1 MKILKLLCLVCFSI
15 FVISCATN
23 SNNISIKENNND
35 FSSVIERVKESIVY
49 VMVSALEDPTI
60 DPAQNSACSGVVV
73 ENQYIITNYH
83 CIHDQKYL
91 RVFYWDENDWEEH
104 EVSIIGRDPLADL
117 ALLQVTDKETPVP
130 FLKFAE
136 SELKVGEEVFA
147 MGHPMGMTWTVTKG
161 ILSSVDRFARHPYVK
176 AVQTDAAINK
186 GNSGGPL
193 LNMKG
198 EIVAINSLMIS
209 KVSENAGLAI
219 SIRAD
224 IVKHSVKTMLEH
236 GVVDRAAL
244 GIMIT
249 PLGDERQ
256 RNDILKKNPKVDQ
269 KHIPNTLGLLISQ
282 DKPIPEEL
290 KLWDTVVAVGG
301 VPINNGIEFAEEL
314 SKYEIG
320 KKVSITVIR
329 RKRFIQLDIMLKVFE
344 VPVDK
349 MYTKPGNIKPI
360 LP

>member
-1 MKILKLLCLVCFSI
+1 MKILRLLSLMCFSI

-23 SNNISIKENNND
+23 SNNISVKENKND
-35 FSSVIERVKESIVY
+35 LSSIIERVKESIVY
-49 VMVSALEDPTI
+49 IMISELEDPAI
-60 DPAQNSACSGVVV
+60 DPAKNSACSGAVI

-83 CIHDQKYL
+83 CIHNQKYI
-91 RVFYWDENDWEEH
+91 RIFYWDENDWEQH
-104 EVSIIGRDPLADL
+104 EVSILGRDPLADL
-117 ALLQVTDKETPVP
+117 ALLEVTDKELPVP

-136 SELKVGEEVFA
+136 GELKTGDEVFA
-147 MGHPMGMTWTVTKG
+147 VGHPMGMTWTVTKG
-161 ILSSVDRFARHPYVK
+161 ILSNTDRFARHPYVK

-209 KVSENAGLAI
+209 KVNENAGLAI

-224 IVKHSVKTMLEH
+224 IVKHSVKTMSEH
-236 GVVDRAAL
+236 GIVDRGAL

-256 RNDILKKNPKVDQ
+256 RDKILKKNPTVNQ
-269 KHIPNTLGLLISQ
+269 KNIPNTLGLLISE
-282 DKPIPEEL
+282 DETIPEEL
-290 KLWDTVVAVGG
+290 KLWDTVVAIGG
-301 VPINNGIEFAEEL
+301 VPINNGIEFADEM

-320 KKVSITVIR
+320 KKVSVTIIR
-329 RKRFIQLDIMLKVFE
+329 KKRFIQLDVMIKVFE

-349 MYTKPGNIKPI
+349 MYAKSGAVIP
-360 LP
+360 

>member
-1 MKILKLLCLVCFSI
+1 MKIHRLLGLMCFSI

-23 SNNISIKENNND
+23 SNNISVKENKNNLP
-35 FSSVIERVKESIVY
+35 SVIDRVKKSIVY
-49 VMVSALEDPTI
+49 VMASALENPATN
-60 DPAQNSACSGVVV
+60 PAQNSACSGVVI

-83 CIHDQKYL
+83 CIHNQKYL
-91 RVFYWDENDWEEH
+91 RIFYWDENDWEGH

-117 ALLQVTDKETPVP
+117 ALLEVTDKETPVP

-136 SELKVGEEVFA
+136 GELKTGDEVFA

-161 ILSSVDRFARHPYVK
+161 ILSNTDRFARHPYIK

-193 LNMKG
+193 MNMKG

-209 KVSENAGLAI
+209 KVNENAGLAI

-224 IVKHSVKTMLEH
+224 IVKHSVKTMLEY
-236 GVVDRAAL
+236 GIVDRGAL

-249 PLGDERQ
+249 PLGDDRQ
-256 RNDILKKNPKVDQ
+256 RDNILKKNPTVNQ
-269 KHIPNTLGLLISQ
+269 KNIPNTLGLLISE
-282 DKPIPEEL
+282 DKTIPEEL
-290 KLWDTVVAVGG
+290 KLWDTIVAIDGI
-301 VPINNGIEFAEEL
+301 PINNGIEFAEEMN
-314 SKYEIG
+314 KHEIG
-320 KKVSITVIR
+320 KKVSVTIIR
-329 RKRFIQLDIMLKVFE
+329 KKRFIQLDLMIRVFE

-349 MYTKPGNIKPI
+349 MYARPGAVNP
-360 LP
+360 

>member
-1 MKILKLLCLVCFSI
+1 MKILKLLGLMCFSI

-23 SNNISIKENNND
+23 SNNISVKENNND
-35 FSSVIERVKESIVY
+35 FASVIERVKASIVY
-49 VMVSALEDPTI
+49 VMASELEDPTI
-60 DPAQNSACSGVVV
+60 NPAQNSACSGVVV
-73 ENQYIITNYH
+73 EKHYIITNYH
-83 CIHDQKYL
+83 CIHNQKYL
-91 RVFYWDENDWEEH
+91 RIFYWDENDWEEH

-117 ALLQVTDKETPVP
+117 ALLEVTDKETPVP

-136 SELKVGEEVFA
+136 GELKTGDEVFA

-161 ILSSVDRFARHPYVK
+161 ILSNTDRFARHPYVK

-209 KVSENAGLAI
+209 KVNENAGIAI

-224 IVKHSVKTMLEH
+224 VVKHSIKTMLEH
-236 GVVDRAAL
+236 GIVDRGAL

-256 RNDILKKNPKVDQ
+256 RDKILKKNPTVDQ
-269 KHIPNTLGLLISQ
+269 KHIPNTLGLLIS
-282 DKPIPEEL
+282 DNETIPEEL
-290 KLWDTVVAVGG
+290 KLWDTVVAIGG
-301 VPINNGIEFAEEL
+301 VPINNGIEFAEEMN
-314 SKYEIG
+314 KYEIG
-320 KKVSITVIR
+320 KKVSVTIIR
-329 RKRFIQLDIMLKVFE
+329 RKRFIQLDLIIKVFE

-349 MYTKPGNIKPI
+349 MYARPGVVKP
-360 LP
+360 

>member
-1 MKILKLLCLVCFSI
+1 MKILRLLSLMCFSI

-23 SNNISIKENNND
+23 SNNISVKENKND
-35 FSSVIERVKESIVY
+35 LSSIIERVKESIVY
-49 VMVSALEDPTI
+49 IMISELEDPAI
-60 DPAQNSACSGVVV
+60 DPAKNSACSGAVI

-83 CIHDQKYL
+83 CIHNQKYI
-91 RVFYWDENDWEEH
+91 RIFYWDENDWEQH
-104 EVSIIGRDPLADL
+104 EVSILGRDPLADL
-117 ALLQVTDKETPVP
+117 ALLEVTDKELPVP

-136 SELKVGEEVFA
+136 GELKTGDEVFA
-147 MGHPMGMTWTVTKG
+147 VGHPMGMTWTVTKG
-161 ILSSVDRFARHPYVK
+161 ILSNTDRFARHPYVK

-209 KVSENAGLAI
+209 KVNENAGLAI

-224 IVKHSVKTMLEH
+224 IVKHSVKTMSEH
-236 GVVDRAAL
+236 GIVDRGAL

-256 RNDILKKNPKVDQ
+256 RDKILKKNPTVNQ
-269 KHIPNTLGLLISQ
+269 KNIPNTLGLLISE
-282 DKPIPEEL
+282 DETIPEEL
-290 KLWDTVVAVGG
+290 KLWDTVVAIGG
-301 VPINNGIEFAEEL
+301 VPINNGIEFADEM

-320 KKVSITVIR
+320 KKVSVTIIR
-329 RKRFIQLDIMLKVFE
+329 KKRFIQLDLMIKVFE

-349 MYTKPGNIKPI
+349 MYAKSGAVIP
-360 LP
+360 

>member
-1 MKILKLLCLVCFSI
+1 MKILKLLGLMCFSI

-23 SNNISIKENNND
+23 SNNISVKENNND
-35 FSSVIERVKESIVY
+35 FPSVIERVKASIVY
-49 VMVSALEDPTI
+49 VMASELEDPTI
-60 DPAQNSACSGVVV
+60 NPAQNSACSGVVV
-73 ENQYIITNYH
+73 ENHYIITNYH
-83 CIHDQKYL
+83 CIHNQKYL
-91 RVFYWDENDWEEH
+91 RIFYWDENDWEEH

-117 ALLQVTDKETPVP
+117 ALLEVTDKETPVP

-136 SELKVGEEVFA
+136 GELKTGDEVFA

-161 ILSSVDRFARHPYVK
+161 ILSNTDRFARHPYVK

-209 KVSENAGLAI
+209 KVNENAGLAI

-224 IVKHSVKTMLEH
+224 VVKHSIKTMLEY
-236 GVVDRAAL
+236 GIVDRGAL

-256 RNDILKKNPKVDQ
+256 RDKILKKNPTVNQ
-269 KHIPNTLGLLISQ
+269 KHIPNTLGLLIS
-282 DKPIPEEL
+282 DNESIPEEL
-290 KLWDTVVAVGG
+290 KLWDTVVAIGG
-301 VPINNGIEFAEEL
+301 VPINNGIEFAEEMN
-314 SKYEIG
+314 KYEIG
-320 KKVSITVIR
+320 KKVSVTIIR
-329 RKRFIQLDIMLKVFE
+329 RKRFIQLDLIIKVFE

-349 MYTKPGNIKPI
+349 MYARPGVVKP
-360 LP
+360 

>member
-1 MKILKLLCLVCFSI
+1 MKILKLLGLMCFSI

-136 SELKVGEEVFA
+136 GELKVGEEVFA

-161 ILSSVDRFARHPYVK
+161 ILSNVDRFARHPYVK

-193 LNMKG
+193 LNMRG

-209 KVSENAGLAI
+209 KISENAGLAI

-224 IVKHSVKTMLEH
+224 IVKHSVETMLEH

-320 KKVSITVIR
+320 KKVSITIIR

>member
-1 MKILKLLCLVCFSI
+1 MKILRLLSLMCFSI

-23 SNNISIKENNND
+23 SNNISVKENKND
-35 FSSVIERVKESIVY
+35 LSSVIERVKESIVY
-49 VMVSALEDPTI
+49 IMISELEDPAINPTK
-60 DPAQNSACSGVVV
+60 NSACSGAVI

-83 CIHDQKYL
+83 CIHNQKYI

-117 ALLQVTDKETPVP
+117 ALLEVTDKEIPVP

-136 SELKVGEEVFA
+136 GELKTGDEVFA

-161 ILSSVDRFARHPYVK
+161 ILSNTDRFARHPYVK
-176 AVQTDAAINK
+176 AVQTDAAINR

-209 KVSENAGLAI
+209 KVNENAGIAI

-224 IVKHSVKTMLEH
+224 VVKHSIKTMLEY
-236 GVVDRAAL
+236 GIVDRGAL

-256 RNDILKKNPKVDQ
+256 RDKILKKNPTVNQ
-269 KHIPNTLGLLISQ
+269 KNIPNTLGLLISE
-282 DKPIPEEL
+282 DETIPEEL
-290 KLWDTVVAVGG
+290 KLWDTVVAIGG
-301 VPINNGIEFAEEL
+301 VPINNGIEFAEEMN
-314 SKYEIG
+314 KYEIG
-320 KKVSITVIR
+320 KKVSVTIIR
-329 RKRFIQLDIMLKVFE
+329 KKRFIQLDLMIKVFE

-349 MYTKPGNIKPI
+349 MYDRPGVVKP
-360 LP
+360 

>member
-1 MKILKLLCLVCFSI
+1 MKILKLLGLMCFSI

-23 SNNISIKENNND
+23 SNNISVKENNND
-35 FSSVIERVKESIVY
+35 FSSVIERVKASIVY
-49 VMVSALEDPTI
+49 VMASELEDPTTN
-60 DPAQNSACSGVVV
+60 PAQNSACSGVVV
-73 ENQYIITNYH
+73 EKYYIITNYH
-83 CIHDQKYL
+83 CIHNQKFL
-91 RVFYWDENDWEEH
+91 RIFFWDENDWEEH

-117 ALLQVTDKETPVP
+117 ALLEVTDREAPVP

-136 SELKVGEEVFA
+136 GELKAGDEVFA

-161 ILSSVDRFARHPYVK
+161 ILSNIDRFARHPYVK

-193 LNMKG
+193 LNMRG

-209 KVSENAGLAI
+209 KVNENAGIAI

-224 IVKHSVKTMLEH
+224 VVKHSIKTMLEY
-236 GVVDRAAL
+236 GIVDRGAL

-256 RNDILKKNPKVDQ
+256 RDKILKKNPTVNQ
-269 KHIPNTLGLLISQ
+269 KNIPNTLGLLISE
-282 DKPIPEEL
+282 DETIPEEL
-290 KLWDTVVAVGG
+290 KLWDTVVAIGG
-301 VPINNGIEFAEEL
+301 IPINNGIEFAEEMN
-314 SKYEIG
+314 KYEIG
-320 KKVSITVIR
+320 KKVSVTIIR
-329 RKRFIQLDIMLKVFE
+329 KKRFMQLDLMIKVFE

-349 MYTKPGNIKPI
+349 MYDRPGVVKP
-360 LP
+360 

>member
-1 MKILKLLCLVCFSI
+1 MKIHRLLCLMCFSI

-23 SNNISIKENNND
+23 SNNISVKEIKND
-35 FSSVIERVKESIVY
+35 LPSVIERVKESIVY
-49 VMVSALEDPTI
+49 VMASELEDPTTN
-60 DPAQNSACSGVVV
+60 PALNSACSGVVV
-73 ENQYIITNYH
+73 EKQYIITNYH
-83 CIHDQKYL
+83 CIHNQKYI
-91 RVFYWDENDWEEH
+91 RIFYWDENDWEEH

-117 ALLQVTDKETPVP
+117 ALLEVTDKENPVP

-136 SELKVGEEVFA
+136 GELKTGDEVFA

-161 ILSSVDRFARHPYVK
+161 ILSNTDRFARHPYIK
-176 AVQTDAAINK
+176 AVQTDAAINR

-209 KVSENAGLAI
+209 KVNENAGLAI

-224 IVKHSVKTMLEH
+224 IVKHSVKTMLEY
-236 GVVDRAAL
+236 GIVDRGAL

-256 RNDILKKNPKVDQ
+256 RDKILKKNPTVDQ
-269 KHIPNTLGLLISQ
+269 KHIPNTLGLLISE
-282 DKPIPEEL
+282 DKSIPEEL
-290 KLWDTVVAVGG
+290 KLWDTVVAIGG
-301 VPINNGIEFAEEL
+301 VPINNGIEFAEEMN
-314 SKYEIG
+314 KYEIG
-320 KKVSITVIR
+320 KKVSVTIIR
-329 RKRFIQLDIMLKVFE
+329 KKRFIQLDLMIKVFE

-349 MYTKPGNIKPI
+349 MYARPKPGVIKP
-360 LP
+360 

>member
-1 MKILKLLCLVCFSI
+1 MKILRLLSLMCFSI

-23 SNNISIKENNND
+23 SNNISVKENKND
-35 FSSVIERVKESIVY
+35 LSSIIERVKESIVY
-49 VMVSALEDPTI
+49 IMISELEDPAI
-60 DPAQNSACSGVVV
+60 DPAKNSACSGAVI

-83 CIHDQKYL
+83 CIHNQKYI
-91 RVFYWDENDWEEH
+91 RIFYWDENDWEQH

-117 ALLQVTDKETPVP
+117 ALLEVTDKELPVP

-136 SELKVGEEVFA
+136 GELKTGDEVFA
-147 MGHPMGMTWTVTKG
+147 VGHPMGMTWTVTKG
-161 ILSSVDRFARHPYVK
+161 ILSNTDRFARHPYVK

-209 KVSENAGLAI
+209 KVNENAGLAI

-224 IVKHSVKTMLEH
+224 IVKHSVKTMSEH
-236 GVVDRAAL
+236 GIVDRGAL

-256 RNDILKKNPKVDQ
+256 RNKILKKNPTVNQ
-269 KHIPNTLGLLISQ
+269 KNIPNTLGLLISE
-282 DKPIPEEL
+282 DKPIPEEF
-290 KLWDTVVAVGG
+290 KLWDTVVAINGI
-301 VPINNGIEFAEEL
+301 PINNGIEFADEM

-320 KKVSITVIR
+320 KKVSVTVIR
-329 RKRFIQLDIMLKVFE
+329 RKRFIQLDVMIKVFE

-349 MYTKPGNIKPI
+349 MYAKSGAVIP
-360 LP
+360 

>member
-1 MKILKLLCLVCFSI
+1 MKILRLLSLMCFSI

-23 SNNISIKENNND
+23 SNNISVKENKND
-35 FSSVIERVKESIVY
+35 LSSIIERVKESIVY
-49 VMVSALEDPTI
+49 IMISELEDPAI
-60 DPAQNSACSGVVV
+60 DPAKNSACSGAVI

-83 CIHDQKYL
+83 CIHNQKYI
-91 RVFYWDENDWEEH
+91 RIFYWDENDWEQH

-117 ALLQVTDKETPVP
+117 ALLEVTDKELPVP

-136 SELKVGEEVFA
+136 GELKTGDEVFA
-147 MGHPMGMTWTVTKG
+147 VGHPMGMTWTVTKG
-161 ILSSVDRFARHPYVK
+161 ILSNTDRFARHPYVK

-209 KVSENAGLAI
+209 KVNENAGLAI

-224 IVKHSVKTMLEH
+224 IVKHSVKTMSEY
-236 GVVDRAAL
+236 GIVDRGAL

-256 RNDILKKNPKVDQ
+256 RDKILKKNPTVNQ
-269 KHIPNTLGLLISQ
+269 KNIPNTLGLLISE
-282 DKPIPEEL
+282 DETIPEEL
-290 KLWDTVVAVGG
+290 KLWDTVVAIGG
-301 VPINNGIEFAEEL
+301 VPINNGIEFADEM

-320 KKVSITVIR
+320 KKVSVTIIR
-329 RKRFIQLDIMLKVFE
+329 KKRFIQLDVMIKVFE

-349 MYTKPGNIKPI
+349 MYAKSGAAIP
-360 LP
+360 

>member
-1 MKILKLLCLVCFSI
+1 MKILKLLGLMCFSI

-23 SNNISIKENNND
+23 SNNISVKENNND
-35 FSSVIERVKESIVY
+35 FSSVIERVKASIVY
-49 VMVSALEDPTI
+49 VMASELEDPTI
-60 DPAQNSACSGVVV
+60 NPAQNSACSGVVV
-73 ENQYIITNYH
+73 EKYYIITNYH
-83 CIHDQKYL
+83 CIHNQKFL
-91 RVFYWDENDWEEH
+91 RIFFWDENDWEEH

-117 ALLQVTDKETPVP
+117 ALLEVTDREIPVP

-136 SELKVGEEVFA
+136 GELKAGDEVFA

-161 ILSSVDRFARHPYVK
+161 ILSNTDRFARHPYVK
-176 AVQTDAAINK
+176 AVQTDAAINR

-209 KVSENAGLAI
+209 KVNENAGLAI

-224 IVKHSVKTMLEH
+224 IVKHSVKTMLEY
-236 GVVDRAAL
+236 GIVDRGAL

-256 RNDILKKNPKVDQ
+256 RDKILKKNPTVDQ
-269 KHIPNTLGLLISQ
+269 KNIPNTLGLLISE
-282 DKPIPEEL
+282 DETIPEEL
-290 KLWDTVVAVGG
+290 KLWDTVVAIGG
-301 VPINNGIEFAEEL
+301 VPINNGIEFAEEMN
-314 SKYEIG
+314 KYEIG
-320 KKVSITVIR
+320 KKVSVTIIR
-329 RKRFIQLDIMLKVFE
+329 RKRFLQLDLIIKVFE

-349 MYTKPGNIKPI
+349 MYARPGVVKP
-360 LP
+360 

>member
-1 MKILKLLCLVCFSI
+1 MKILRLLSLMCFSI

-23 SNNISIKENNND
+23 SNNISVKENKND
-35 FSSVIERVKESIVY
+35 LSSVIERVKESIVY
-49 VMVSALEDPTI
+49 IMISELEDPAI
-60 DPAQNSACSGVVV
+60 NPAKNSACSGAVI

-83 CIHDQKYL
+83 CIHNQKYI

-117 ALLQVTDKETPVP
+117 ALLEVTDKETPVP

-136 SELKVGEEVFA
+136 GELKTGDEVFA

-161 ILSSVDRFARHPYVK
+161 ILSNTDRFARHPYVK

-209 KVSENAGLAI
+209 RVNENAGLGI

-224 IVKHSVKTMLEH
+224 IAKQSIKIMSEH
-236 GVVDRAAL
+236 GIVDRGAL

-256 RNDILKKNPKVDQ
+256 RNKILKKNPTVDQ
-269 KHIPNTLGLLISQ
+269 KHIPNTLGLLISE

-290 KLWDTVVAVGG
+290 KLWDTVVAINGI
-301 VPINNGIEFAEEL
+301 PINNSIEFADEM
-314 SKYEIG
+314 SKYDIG
-320 KKVSITVIR
+320 KKVSVTVIR
-329 RKRFIQLDIMLKVFE
+329 RKRFIQLDVMIKLFE

-349 MYTKPGNIKPI
+349 MYAKPGAVIP
-360 LP
+360 

>member
-1 MKILKLLCLVCFSI
+1 MKILRLLSLMCFSI

-23 SNNISIKENNND
+23 SNNISVKENKND
-35 FSSVIERVKESIVY
+35 LSSIIERVKESIVY
-49 VMVSALEDPTI
+49 IMISELEDPAI
-60 DPAQNSACSGVVV
+60 DPAKNSACSGAVI

-83 CIHDQKYL
+83 CIHNQKYI
-91 RVFYWDENDWEEH
+91 RIFYWDENDWEQH

-117 ALLQVTDKETPVP
+117 ALLEVTDKELPVP

-136 SELKVGEEVFA
+136 GELKTGDEGFA
-147 MGHPMGMTWTVTKG
+147 VGHPMGMTWTVTKG
-161 ILSSVDRFARHPYVK
+161 ILSNTDRFARHPYVK

-209 KVSENAGLAI
+209 KVNENAGLAI

-224 IVKHSVKTMLEH
+224 IVKHSVKTMSEH
-236 GVVDRAAL
+236 GIVDRGAL

-256 RNDILKKNPKVDQ
+256 RDKILKKNPTVNQ
-269 KHIPNTLGLLISQ
+269 KNIPNTLGLLISE
-282 DKPIPEEL
+282 DETIPEEL
-290 KLWDTVVAVGG
+290 KLWDTVVAIGG
-301 VPINNGIEFAEEL
+301 VPINNGIEFADEM

-320 KKVSITVIR
+320 KKVSVTIIR
-329 RKRFIQLDIMLKVFE
+329 KKRFIQLDVMIKVFE

-349 MYTKPGNIKPI
+349 MYAKSGAVIP
-360 LP
+360 

>member
-1 MKILKLLCLVCFSI
+1 MKILRLLSLMCFSI

-23 SNNISIKENNND
+23 SNNISVKENKND
-35 FSSVIERVKESIVY
+35 LSSVIERVKESIVY
-49 VMVSALEDPTI
+49 IMISELEDPAINPTK
-60 DPAQNSACSGVVV
+60 NSACSGAVI

-83 CIHDQKYL
+83 CIHNQKYI
-91 RVFYWDENDWEEH
+91 RVFYWDKNDWEEH

-117 ALLQVTDKETPVP
+117 ALLEVTDKETPVP

-136 SELKVGEEVFA
+136 GELKTGDEVFA

-161 ILSSVDRFARHPYVK
+161 ILSNTDRFARHPYVK
-176 AVQTDAAINK
+176 AVQTDAAINR

-193 LNMKG
+193 MNMKG

-209 KVSENAGLAI
+209 KVNENAGLAI

-224 IVKHSVKTMLEH
+224 IVKHSIKTMLEY
-236 GVVDRAAL
+236 GIVDRGAL

-256 RNDILKKNPKVDQ
+256 RDKILKKNPTVNQ
-269 KHIPNTLGLLISQ
+269 KNIPNTLGLLISE
-282 DKPIPEEL
+282 DETIPEEL
-290 KLWDTVVAVGG
+290 KLWDTVVAIGG
-301 VPINNGIEFAEEL
+301 VPINNGIEFAEEMN
-314 SKYEIG
+314 KYEIG
-320 KKVSITVIR
+320 KKVSVTIIR
-329 RKRFIQLDIMLKVFE
+329 KKRFMQLDLMIKVFE

-349 MYTKPGNIKPI
+349 MYDRPGVIKP
-360 LP
+360 

>member
-1 MKILKLLCLVCFSI
+1 MKKLKLLGLMCFSI

-23 SNNISIKENNND
+23 SNNISIKENNNELP
-35 FSSVIERVKESIVY
+35 SVIERVKQSIVY
-49 VMVSALEDPTI
+49 VMVSSLEDPSI
-60 DPAQNSACSGVVV
+60 DPAKNSACSGAVI

-83 CIHDQKYL
+83 CIHNQKYI

-104 EVSIIGRDPLADL
+104 EVSILGRDPLADL
-117 ALLQVTDKETPVP
+117 ALLEVTDKETPVP

-136 SELKVGEEVFA
+136 NELEAGEEVFA

-161 ILSSVDRFARHPYVK
+161 IISNTDRFARHPYAK

-209 KVSENAGLAI
+209 KVNENAGLAI

-224 IVKHSVKTMLEH
+224 VVKDSVKAMLEK
-236 GVVDRAAL
+236 GIVDRPAL

-256 RNDILKKNPKVDQ
+256 RNKILKKNPKVNQ
-269 KHIPNTLGLLISQ
+269 KYIPNTLGLLISD
-282 DKPIPEEL
+282 DKTIPEEF
-290 KLWDTVVAVGG
+290 KLWDTIVAIGG
-301 VPINNGIEFAEEL
+301 IPINNGIEFAEEL

-320 KKVSITVIR
+320 KTVSVTIIR
-329 RKRFIQLDIMLKVFE
+329 RKRFIQLDVMVKVFE

-349 MYTKPGNIKPI
+349 MYSSPGALIP
-360 LP
+360 

>member
-1 MKILKLLCLVCFSI
+1 MKILRLLSLMCFSI

-23 SNNISIKENNND
+23 SNNISVKENKND
-35 FSSVIERVKESIVY
+35 LSSVIERVKESIVY
-49 VMVSALEDPTI
+49 IMISELEDPAINPTK
-60 DPAQNSACSGVVV
+60 NSACSGAVI

-83 CIHDQKYL
+83 CIHNQKYI

-117 ALLQVTDKETPVP
+117 ALLEVTDKEIPVP

-136 SELKVGEEVFA
+136 GELRTGDEVFA

-161 ILSSVDRFARHPYVK
+161 ILSNTDRFARHPYVK
-176 AVQTDAAINK
+176 AVQTDAAINR

-193 LNMKG
+193 MNMKG

-209 KVSENAGLAI
+209 KVNENAGLAI

-224 IVKHSVKTMLEH
+224 IVKHSIKTMLEY
-236 GVVDRAAL
+236 GIVDRGAL

-256 RNDILKKNPKVDQ
+256 RDKILKKNPTVNQ
-269 KHIPNTLGLLISQ
+269 KNIPNTLGLLIS
-282 DKPIPEEL
+282 DNETIPEEL
-290 KLWDTVVAVGG
+290 KLWDTVVAIGG
-301 VPINNGIEFAEEL
+301 VPINNGIEFAEEMN
-314 SKYEIG
+314 KYEIG
-320 KKVSITVIR
+320 KKVSVTIIR
-329 RKRFIQLDIMLKVFE
+329 RKRFIQLDLMIKVFE

-349 MYTKPGNIKPI
+349 MYARPGVVKP
-360 LP
+360 

>member
-1 MKILKLLCLVCFSI
+1 MKILRLLSLMCFSI

-23 SNNISIKENNND
+23 SNNISVKENKND
-35 FSSVIERVKESIVY
+35 LSSIIERVKESIVY
-49 VMVSALEDPTI
+49 IMISELEDPAI
-60 DPAQNSACSGVVV
+60 NPAKNSACSGAVI

-83 CIHDQKYL
+83 CIHNQKYI
-91 RVFYWDENDWEEH
+91 RIFYWDENDWEQH

-117 ALLQVTDKETPVP
+117 ALLEVTDKELPVP

-136 SELKVGEEVFA
+136 GELKTGDEVFA
-147 MGHPMGMTWTVTKG
+147 VGHPMGMTWTVTKG
-161 ILSSVDRFARHPYVK
+161 ILSNTDRFARHPYVK

-209 KVSENAGLAI
+209 KVNENAGLAI

-224 IVKHSVKTMLEH
+224 IVKHSVKTMSEH
-236 GVVDRAAL
+236 GIVDRGAL

-256 RNDILKKNPKVDQ
+256 RDKILKKNPTVNQ
-269 KHIPNTLGLLISQ
+269 KNIPNTLGLLISE
-282 DKPIPEEL
+282 DETIPEEL
-290 KLWDTVVAVGG
+290 KLWDTVVAIGG
-301 VPINNGIEFAEEL
+301 VPINNGIEFADEMN
-314 SKYEIG
+314 KYEIG
-320 KKVSITVIR
+320 KKVSVTVIR
-329 RKRFIQLDIMLKVFE
+329 KKRFIQLDVMIKVFE

-349 MYTKPGNIKPI
+349 MYAKSGAVIP
-360 LP
+360 